1 MELKDRI
8 RQIRQN
14 AGLTQQEFAKRIGV
28 SRNTIASYET
38 SVRVPIEAIIVSM
51 CREFDVNEN
60 WMRTG
65 EGSIYREMNQD
76 IMLSKWF
83 GSLLKEDGD
92 SFKKQIFL
100 TLSKLSESEW
110 ETLKNIMN
118 KFLNEKSQ

>member
-8 RQIRQN
+8 RQIRHN

-83 GSLLKEDGD
+83 GSLLKEDAD